1 MGAGVEPPSPF
12 NKIIKSRL
20 SFPYDETTVPPGV
33 SIRNGWGPILLKC
46 CRVDYNKENN
56 RLEIKKGEF
65 VGKIANCG
73 RGTEDD
79 PQRNVIGLN
88 TDETDFPG

>member
-1 MGAGVEPPSPF
+1 MGH
-12 NKIIKSRL
+12 
-20 SFPYDETTVPPGV
+20 YDDTTVPPGV
-33 SIRNGWGPILLKC
+33 SIRNEWGPILLKC
-46 CRVDYNKENN
+46 CRVDYNKEDN

-65 VGKIANCG
+65 VGKIAKGG

-79 PQRNVIGLN
+79 PQILIGLD